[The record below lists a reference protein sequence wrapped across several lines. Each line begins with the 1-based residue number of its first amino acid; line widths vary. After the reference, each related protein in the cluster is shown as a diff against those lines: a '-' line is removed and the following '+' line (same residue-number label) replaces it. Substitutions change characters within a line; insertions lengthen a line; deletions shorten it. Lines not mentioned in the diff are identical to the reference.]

1 MSMDE
6 EASPVLLIP
15 RNRRINRW
23 AHALPSPLR
32 RIVRAGWHAWLHL
45 LASRAW
51 VRDFAIPVVLTAL
64 ARILVGVLEQQGL
77 EALGSNAFTESAFDI
92 SVLIGTMAFVR
103 WSITWGVPAMMAN
116 VRDIA
121 AATQEPKRDFLR
133 ELSTEDV
140 ATTRAIVR
148 GLTGGGYRVEHPTE
162 LRPWFE
168 KFFDKGGGEYVGVDS
183 HGPGDYMAE
192 FEWFLDAHALS
203 LKDRGLPKRDRRV
216 LTTPKQELALE
227 LRHRKPDYQ
236 SFYRWHLD
244 HSVDITWM
252 DSQKAA
258 KLRREYGIGDADVAL
273 WENFAVLFEGDETG
287 CLTLQ
292 MWFPGEAE
300 RDGTTYERISEFV
313 AHVLQGSMP
322 LGEVAP
328 GLDLVDR
335 ELAEEWI
342 NYVDPKTRSSEAVG
356 EFLNHALTG
365 KRFVLDAAGG
375 IGCDSVYLLSKGFH
389 VTTNEVDELLR
400 AQAEKYASSQ
410 NFRLNMIGLLWED
423 LPDQLPGNMQF
434 EAILCLGNS
443 LCLVDDTRSRVQC
456 LKAFQSILVDG
467 GVLVI
472 DERNFQLMLDN
483 AHSMEADPITNF
495 PAARHG
501 DVMYRG
507 RKLRGYPA
515 HIDKGTRTVRWR
527 FFRNSP
533 PIENRG
539 ELETRRLG
547 GPDLV
552 LHAFT
557 HGELFDQL
565 KQAGFDDIDIYADLE
580 LIAEHA
586 SSMPDLT
593 TIGQADFITYVAR
606 LP

>member
-1 MSMDE
+1 MSSSE
-6 EASPVLLIP
+6 EAAPALLVE
-15 RNRRINRW
+15 RNVRIQKW
-23 AHALPSPLR
+23 AKALPGPVR
-32 RIVRAGWHAWLHL
+32 RVIRATWHAWLHL

-51 VRDFAIPVVLTAL
+51 VRDFAIPVVLTGL
-64 ARILVGVLEQQGL
+64 ARILVGALEQQGF

-121 AATQEPKRDFLR
+121 AATQEPERGFLR
-133 ELSTEDV
+133 ELSTEEV

-148 GLTGGGYRVEHPTE
+148 GLTGAGYRVEHPTE

-168 KFFDKGGGEYVGVDS
+168 RFFDKGGGEYVGVDS
-183 HGPGDYMAE
+183 HGPGDYMAQ
-192 FEWFLDAHALS
+192 FEWFLDVHASS
-203 LKDRGLPKRDRRV
+203 LKDRGIPKRDRRV

-244 HSVDITWM
+244 HFVDITWM

-258 KLRREYGIGDADVAL
+258 KLRRRYGIGDADVAL
-273 WENFAVLFEGDETG
+273 WENFAVLFEGDDTG

-300 RDGTTYERISEFV
+300 RDGTTYERISQFV
-313 AHVLQGSMP
+313 AEVLGGSMP

-342 NYVDPKTRSSEAVG
+342 NYLDPKSRSADGVG
-356 EFLNHALTG
+356 TFLNEALSG
-365 KRFVLDAAGG
+365 SRFVLDAAGG
-375 IGCDSVYLLSKGFH
+375 IGADSVFLLSKGYH

-400 AQAEKYASSQ
+400 AQAEQYASSQ
-410 NFRLNMIGLLWED
+410 NVRLNMIGLLWED
-423 LPDQLPGNMQF
+423 LPEQLPGNMKF
-434 EAILCLGNS
+434 EAIICLGNS
-443 LCLVDDTRSRVQC
+443 LCLVEDTASRVQC

-483 AHSMEADPITNF
+483 AHSIEADPIANF
-495 PAARHG
+495 PASTTG

-507 RKLRGYPA
+507 KKLRGYPA
-515 HIDKGTRTVRWR
+515 HIDRATRTVRWR
-527 FFRNSP
+527 FYRNSP

-539 ELETRRLG
+539 ELEARRLG
-547 GPDLV
+547 GPDLL
-552 LHAFT
+552 LHAFS
-557 HGELFDQL
+557 HGEMFDLL
-565 KQAGFDDIDIYADLE
+565 KQAGFGDIDVYADLQP
-580 LIAEHA
+580 IARHA
-586 SSMPDLT
+586 DSMPDLT
-593 TIGQADFITYVAR
+593 TVGQADFVTYVAR
-606 LP
+606 I